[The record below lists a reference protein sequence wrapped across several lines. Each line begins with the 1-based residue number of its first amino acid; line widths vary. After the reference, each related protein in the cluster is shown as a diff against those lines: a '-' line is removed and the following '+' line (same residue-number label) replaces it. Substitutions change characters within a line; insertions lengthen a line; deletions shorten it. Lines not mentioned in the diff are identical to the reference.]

1 MSYLVEHPE
10 DRVSCDEA
18 HTIPVFQVCGKS
30 FVVRSKLLR
39 HEKIHLEQKLFKCK
53 SCDYQTSRTDRMKL
67 HIQSHGAHL
76 RKKSGVKFPK
86 VQFDEEFDYSQMYEK
101 VEPTSN
107 SFYTQMSPIDNNE
120 KGTTVSHDN
129 LVAGM
134 MDNVSVSMATMVTDP
149 VMTSLGTTEPGQLA
163 FGQGSY
169 RQLDLLSVAAA
180 GLEQFAKM
188 QGASFQHSYD
198 QHHGTYESI

>member
-1 MSYLVEHPE
+1 M
-10 DRVSCDEA
+10 
-18 HTIPVFQVCGKS
+18 
-30 FVVRSKLLR
+30 VRSKLLR

-53 SCDYQTSRTDRMKL
+53 SCDYQTSRKDRMKL

-76 RKKSGVKFPK
+76 RRKGGMKHPK
-86 VQFDEEFDYSQMYEK
+86 VQFDEDFDYSQMYEK
-101 VEPTSN
+101 VEPSTG
-107 SFYTQMSPIDNNE
+107 SFYYTQVSPSDNNE
-120 KGTTVSHDN
+120 KPTSTSNNTV
-129 LVAGM
+129 VAGM
-134 MDNVSVSMATMVTDP
+134 IDSVSVSMTTMGTDP
-149 VMTSLGTTEPGQLA
+149 IMTSLGTSEPGQLA

-188 QGASFQHSYD
+188 QGSGFQQSYD